1 VNDDGILEFLAHAGT
16 NFHWLVET
24 LFCKSAAVKHKSA
37 LAFSRFNI
45 NAHYQLNC
53 LFHAAALQV

>member
-1 VNDDGILEFLAHAGT
+1 MHDGISELAHARA
-16 NFHWLVET
+16 NFRWLVEI
-24 LFCKSAAVKHKSA
+24 LFCKSAAEKHKSA

-53 LFHAAALQV
+53 LFHAAAHQV